1 MKPIVKQSKHLALA
15 GLIAAMLGGAVS
27 AQTLTMGV
35 RAGPDSMDPHWST
48 LGGQAE
54 A

>member
-15 GLIAAMLGGAVS
+15 GLIVAMLGGTVS

-35 RAGPDSMDPHWST
+35 RAGPDSMDPH
-48 LGGQAE
+48 
-54 A
+54 